1 VNPSEAKRLQA
12 DFFSR
17 DPVLGDRALKAALAD
32 YPEESLSIF
41 VPMEDGFGCPS
52 YQVEH
57 RLARLAAANGTRSV
71 DYLVSVIREGDV
83 PIIVE
88 KGGAALLA
96 LSR

>member
-52 YQVEH
+52 
-57 RLARLAAANGTRSV
+57 
-71 DYLVSVIREGDV
+71 
-83 PIIVE
+83 
-88 KGGAALLA
+88 
-96 LSR
+96 